1 MKKQPTMATM
11 IATVPIRITVPMGIS
26 RCLWGE
32 DEYLYS
38 HV

>member
-11 IATVPIRITVPMGIS
+11 IATVPIRTTVPMGFS
-26 RCLWGE
+26 WCDGGGE
-32 DEYLYS
+32 NLYT